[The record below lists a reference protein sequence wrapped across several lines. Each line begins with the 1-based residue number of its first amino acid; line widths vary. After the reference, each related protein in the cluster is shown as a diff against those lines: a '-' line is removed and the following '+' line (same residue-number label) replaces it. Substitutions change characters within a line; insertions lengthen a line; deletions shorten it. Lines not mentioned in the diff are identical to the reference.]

1 MCVCACVRVCVCVHV
16 RMHVCGA
23 DLHVTVAAV
32 LESDHY
38 RHLAVGPGGEVVCDR
53 GWVIQVVL
61 DQVIWGGEGG
71 GERVPERG
79 RQLYMYMCVLHI

>member
-1 MCVCACVRVCVCVHV
+1 MVCVCMHA
-16 RMHVCGA
+16 RMRVCGA
-23 DLHVTVAAV
+23 DLHVTEAAV

-61 DQVIWGGEGG
+61 DQVIWRGEGG
-71 GERVPERG
+71 GERVGQCLREG
-79 RQLYMYMCVLHI
+79 ESCTCSTSTGH